1 MPNST
6 SESGPPVRG
15 PLADPSSLSGMWVRT
30 SIAASASLMTVGALE
45 ARP

>member
-6 SESGPPVRG
+6 PERGLPVQR
-15 PLADPSSLSGMWVRT
+15 PLPDPSSLSGMWVRNV
-30 SIAASASLMTVGALE
+30 AASASLLIVAGAE